1 MRSKTIKTF
10 LDNCSLFL
18 GGEGCLIIRIEKGQV
33 EHSVKKP
40 PTKFRFHS

>member
-18 GGEGCLIIRIEKGQV
+18 GGEGCLMIRIEK
-33 EHSVKKP
+33 EML
-40 PTKFRFHS
+40 RRIL